1 MSCRFMCLHN
11 IEVDIMNPIEFAKKF
26 AAIEHYGISYGTKSY
41 TYHLE
46 QVCMVLNRFGFKT
59 AKLQIAATLH
69 DIIEDTNISYEQV
82 KFAFG
87 EEVADIV
94 YSVTNEMGRTRL
106 ERFKKT
112 YPKIAANKKGLI
124 IKLADRIA
132 NIEFSHGIDSR
143 HAKKYQEEWPSFKK
157 NLFNKDE
164 SDNRIK
170 KMWKYLSTL
179 LD

>member
-1 MSCRFMCLHN
+1 
-11 IEVDIMNPIEFAKKF
+11 MNPIEFAKKF

-46 QVCMVLNRFGFKT
+46 QVCMVLNRFGF
-59 AKLQIAATLH
+59 LEVEDQDLHIAAALH

-82 KFAFG
+82 EFAFG
-87 EEVADIV
+87 KEIADIV

-106 ERFKKT
+106 ERFEKT
-112 YPKIAANKKGLI
+112 YPKIASNRKGLI

-143 HAKKYQEEWPSFKK
+143 HAKKYQEEWPAFKK
-157 NLFNKDE
+157 NL
-164 SDNRIK
+164 SK
-170 KMWKYLSTL
+170 KR
-179 LD
+179 